1 LNYKIKSPRD
11 EPFFDVYDFPSPR
24 RGFYELSNNIDIY
37 VFPSPRRHSFAEPR
51 GLRETFVLKGDFVN

>member
-1 LNYKIKSPRD
+1 MNH
-11 EPFFDVYDFPSPR
+11 FFDVYDFPSPR
-24 RGFYELSNNIDIY
+24 RRFYELSNNIDIY